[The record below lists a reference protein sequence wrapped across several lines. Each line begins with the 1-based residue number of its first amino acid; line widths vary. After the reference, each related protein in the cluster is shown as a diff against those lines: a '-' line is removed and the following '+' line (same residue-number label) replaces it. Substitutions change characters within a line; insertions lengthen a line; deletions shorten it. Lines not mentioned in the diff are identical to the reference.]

1 MSNVSIIT
9 RLRSALFPAICLIAG
24 FGIIMKIGWPG
35 NSTHAQS
42 SQTYSW
48 RNVTIN
54 GGGYV
59 PGIVFNTKEPNLIY
73 ARTDIGGAYRWD
85 EATESWIPLMD
96 FINRNDWNL
105 TGVDTLATDP
115 VEPNRL
121 YVQGG
126 TYTNEWTSQNGAI
139 YRSTDRGNTFQRT
152 DLPFKAGGNMPGRSM
167 GERLAIDPN
176 RNSILYLGARS
187 GNGLWRSTDYGATWS
202 KVNSFPNPGNY
213 SESPDS
219 TYTSDNQG
227 VVWVTF
233 DPRTGAPGDP
243 TRTIYVGVADKATS
257 IYRST
262 DAGSTWEA
270 VPGQPTGFLPHHGV
284 LASTGMLYISY
295 SDGGGPYDG
304 EKGDLWKYD
313 TATATWTNIS
323 PVPSSSSDNYFGYGG
338 LTVDAQHPDVIM
350 VAALNSWWPDTIF
363 FRSLNG
369 GATWT
374 RIWDWADY
382 PNRTLRYIQ
391 DISASP
397 WLRFNTEDMLPEV
410 SPKLGW
416 MVSALEIDPFNSD
429 RLMYGTG
436 ATIYGT
442 NNLTDWDSGR
452 PINIKVMVQGLE
464 ETAVLDIISPPTG
477 AHLLSAMRDITG
489 FRHDDLG
496 VAPARMYDNPRDT
509 PINLDYAE
517 RRSNFIVRVGE
528 GSANHIAF
536 SFDGGNTWMPASTEP
551 AGANGGGTVAAAA
564 DASRVVWS
572 PAGAAVSF
580 STDNGGSWTA
590 SAGIP
595 AGARVISDRV
605 NRMKFY
611 GLVNGMFYVS
621 TNGGANFT
629 ATAAA
634 GLPGFARFK
643 ATPGR
648 EGDIWLA
655 GGGSGLWHSVDSG
668 ATFTRLV
675 DFQEA
680 AVIGFGKAAPRRRY
694 PALYTL
700 AQIDGIQGIFRS
712 DDAGASWIQ
721 INDDRHQFGTSGETI
736 TGDPRVYG
744 RVYIG
749 TNGRGIIQGDN
760 HGPNGG
766 CSVTPVVYANTPWYN
781 EQVIRLDNGGGVDI
795 TALSVSINIQRTGGL
810 NHTGQYNNVGGGQ
823 ILQSRSSTATTM
835 IYQFTLAPGQTLRA
849 GSNFAFAAQTGGSG
863 TMHPMSGDTYIVSYK
878 AGGTSYTLTGHF

>member
-1 MSNVSIIT
+1 MSNVSRIT
-9 RLRSALFPAICLIAG
+9 LFRAATLTAICLIVA
-24 FGIIMKIGWPG
+24 FGILKIGGPG
-35 NSTHAQS
+35 ISTHAQS
-42 SQTYSW
+42 NTNYRW

-85 EATESWIPLMD
+85 EETQSWIPLMD
-96 FINRNDWNL
+96 FISRDDWNL

-121 YVQGG
+121 YIQGG
-126 TYTNEWTSQNGAI
+126 TYTNEWTNQNGAI
-139 YRSTDRGNTFQRT
+139 YRSIDRGNTFQRT

-202 KVNSFPNPGNY
+202 KVNSFPNAGNY
-213 SESPDS
+213 IESPDS
-219 TYTSDNQG
+219 SYTSDNQG

-233 DPRTGAPGDP
+233 DPRTGTHGNP
-243 TRTIYVGVADKATS
+243 TQTIYVGVADMATS

-262 DAGSTWEA
+262 DAGATWEA
-270 VPGQPTGFLPHHGV
+270 VPGQPSGYLPHHGK

-313 TATATWTNIS
+313 TANATWTNIS
-323 PVPSSSSDNYFGYGG
+323 PVPSSSSDNNFGYGG
-338 LTVDAQHPDVIM
+338 LTIDAQHPDVIM

-382 PNRTLRYIQ
+382 PNRTLHYTQ
-391 DISASP
+391 DISASL
-397 WLRFNTEDMLPEV
+397 WLRFNTETVLPEL

-436 ATIYGT
+436 ATLYGT
-442 NNLTDWDSGR
+442 NNLTEWDSGR
-452 PINIKVMVQGLE
+452 QIDIKVMVQGLE

-477 AHLLSAMRDITG
+477 AHLLSAMLDITG

-496 VAPARMYDNPRDT
+496 VAPARMFDDPRDT
-509 PINLDYAE
+509 PLFLDYAE
-517 RRSNFIVRVGE
+517 RSSNFIVRVGE
-528 GSANHIAF
+528 GNANHIAF
-536 SFDGGNTWMPASTEP
+536 SLDGGITWAPANTEP
-551 AGANGGGTVAAAA
+551 AGATGGSVAAAA

-580 STDNGGSWTA
+580 STNNGASWTA
-590 SAGIP
+590 SVGIP
-595 AGARVISDRV
+595 AGARVSSDRV
-605 NRMKFY
+605 NPMKFY
-611 GLVNGMFYVS
+611 GLANGTFYVS

-629 ATAAA
+629 ATAAT
-634 GLPGFARFK
+634 GLPDFARFK
-643 ATPGR
+643 AIPGR

-655 GGGSGLWHSVDSG
+655 GGGSGLWHSVNGG
-668 ATFTRLV
+668 ATFNRLGDV
-675 DFQEA
+675 EEA
-680 AVIGFGKAAPRRRY
+680 AVIGFGKPAPGRSY
-694 PALYTL
+694 MALFTL
-700 AQIDGIQGIFRS
+700 ARINGIQGIFRS
-712 DDAGASWIQ
+712 DDAGRSWIR
-721 INDDRHQFGTSGETI
+721 INDDRHQFGTSGESI
-736 TGDPRVYG
+736 TGDPAR
-744 RVYIG
+744 IW
-749 TNGRGIIQGDN
+749 
-760 HGPNGG
+760 
-766 CSVTPVVYANTPWYN
+766 A
-781 EQVIRLDNGGGVDI
+781 RLYRHKR
-795 TALSVSINIQRTGGL
+795 SR
-810 NHTGQYNNVGGGQ
+810 NHTG
-823 ILQSRSSTATTM
+823 
-835 IYQFTLAPGQTLRA
+835 
-849 GSNFAFAAQTGGSG
+849 
-863 TMHPMSGDTYIVSYK
+863 
-878 AGGTSYTLTGHF
+878 